1 LYEQPETNKSMQY
14 TFRCILDV
22 EEDVIRDISIHSKCN
37 LQELHEA
44 ITNAF
49 GISLGEMAAFYK
61 SDDSW
66 NQGDE
71 IPLFSMSEIGTSTEM
86 KDYALEDSFEEEG
99 AKFLYVYDFL
109 KMWTFFIELQ
119 KIKEIKEIQS
129 PKIVFNKGDL
139 PKQAPEKQFK
149 SEKIL
154 DDFENEFNDDYGNEF
169 DEDFN
174 EDFDSNEDSNDYF

>member
-1 LYEQPETNKSMQY
+1 MQY

-37 LQELHEA
+37 LEEFHEA

-61 SDDSW
+61 SDDAW
-66 NQGDE
+66 AQGDE
-71 IPLFSMSEIGTSTEM
+71 IPLFSMNEIGSSNEM
-86 KDYALEDSFEEEG
+86 KDFTLTTVFSKKG
-99 AKFLYVYDFL
+99 SKSLYVYDFL

-119 KIKEIKEIQS
+119 KTGEITGEQNT
-129 PKIVFNKGDL
+129 KIVFSKGEL

-149 SEKIL
+149 SEKLL
-154 DDFENEFNDDYGNEF
+154 DDFESEFDDDYGNEF
-169 DEDFN
+169 DDEFN

>member
-1 LYEQPETNKSMQY
+1 MQY

-22 EEDVIRDISIHSKCN
+22 EEDVIRDILIHSKSN
-37 LQELHEA
+37 LEELHEA

-71 IPLFSMSEIGTSTEM
+71 IPLFSMNEIGSKTEM
-86 KDYALEDSFEEEG
+86 KDYVLKDIFKEKG
-99 AKFLYVYDFL
+99 ARFLYVYDFL
-109 KMWTFFIELQ
+109 KMWTFFIELR
-119 KIKEIKEIQS
+119 KIEDEKGLEN

-139 PKQAPEKQFK
+139 PKQAPEKVFK
-149 SEKIL
+149 SEKLL
-154 DDFENEFNDDYGNEF
+154 DDFDEELSDDYGNDFE
-169 DEDFN
+169 DDFN
-174 EDFDSNEDSNDYF
+174 EDFDSNDYF

>member
-1 LYEQPETNKSMQY
+1 MQY

-37 LQELHEA
+37 LEEFHEA

-71 IPLFSMSEIGTSTEM
+71 IPLFSMNEIGKSNEMKDFSLTDIFTEIGTKS
-86 KDYALEDSFEEEG
+86 
-99 AKFLYVYDFL
+99 LYIYDFL

-119 KIKEIKEIQS
+119 KTSESVEKQNT
-129 PKIVFNKGDL
+129 KIVFSKGEL
-139 PKQAPEKQFK
+139 PSQAPEKHFT
-149 SEKIL
+149 SENML
-154 DDFENEFNDDYGNEF
+154 GDFESEFDDNLGNEF

-174 EDFDSNEDSNDYF
+174 DGDFDLNDDANDYF

>member
-1 LYEQPETNKSMQY
+1 MQY

-22 EEDVIRDISIHSKCN
+22 EEDVIRDIVIQSSSN
-37 LQELHEA
+37 LQDLHEA

-71 IPLFSMSEIGTSTEM
+71 IPLFAMNEIGSSNEM
-86 KDYALEDSFEEEG
+86 KD
-99 AKFLYVYDFL
+99 FLLADFFHKTATKSLYIYDFL

-119 KIKEIKEIQS
+119 KIDEEKDLEH
-129 PKIVFNKGDL
+129 PRIVFSKGDL
-139 PKQAPEKQFK
+139 PKQAPEKEFT
-149 SEKIL
+149 SEKLL
-154 DDFENEFNDDYGNEF
+154 DDFENELEDDYGNEF
-169 DEDFN
+169 EDDFN
-174 EDFDSNEDSNDYF
+174 EDFDSNEDINDYF

>member
-1 LYEQPETNKSMQY
+1 MQY

-22 EEDVIRDISIHSKCN
+22 EEDVIRDITIHSKCN
-37 LQELHEA
+37 LQEFHEA

-71 IPLFSMSEIGTSTEM
+71 IPLFSMSEIGVSNEM
-86 KDYALEDSFEEEG
+86 KDFSLADSFEEKG

-119 KIKEIKEIQS
+119 KIDVEKDLEN
-129 PKIVFNKGDL
+129 PKIVFNKGEL
-139 PKQAPEKQFK
+139 PKQAPEKEFK
-149 SEKIL
+149 SEKLI
-154 DDFENEFNDDYGNEF
+154 DDFESELNDDYGNEF
-169 DEDFN
+169 EDDFN
-174 EDFDSNEDSNDYF
+174 DGDMDSNEDSNDYF